1 MGLIVIEGP
10 DGSGKSTL
18 AQRLRDECDRYMW
31 FLRASTY
38 PRDLLELQGAV
49 DLLHYAKMMRF
60 PTVTDRHPIISEMI
74 YGPILRG
81 WNRMVNITSEEAARN
96 WLYSDIK
103 LLIYCRPPGEVL
115 RQNVSANPQLT
126 GVNQKFVEI
135 TQAYHYLIEE
145 LSRKIPTITYDYTQT
160 PISDILTRI

>member
-74 YGPILRG
+74 YGHVRRG
-81 WNRMVNITSEEAARN
+81 SP
-96 WLYSDIK
+96 K
-103 LLIYCRPPGEVL
+103 LAVQRHQAPDLLPP
-115 RQNVSANPQLT
+115 
-126 GVNQKFVEI
+126 
-135 TQAYHYLIEE
+135 
-145 LSRKIPTITYDYTQT
+145 SRRGP
-160 PISDILTRI
+160 PAERFREPPAHWG